1 MLGIVSSCAL
11 LTLSLRRAV
20 FPAFDFK
27 KCRNPGQRSLKVI
40 EMKVVR
46 MLDLSTTCFNDIH
59 ASDND
64 DTAELHL
71 QCRRGL
77 ALSSSVL
84 LIESVVEREIVSRT
98 PSSSETLYPQWNK
111 PAEVC

>member
-1 MLGIVSSCAL
+1 
-11 LTLSLRRAV
+11 
-20 FPAFDFK
+20 
-27 KCRNPGQRSLKVI
+27 
-40 EMKVVR
+40 
-46 MLDLSTTCFNDIH
+46 MLDLSTTCFNDIY

-64 DTAELHL
+64 TAKLHL

-98 PSSSETLYPQWNK
+98 PSSSETLYPQWNE
-111 PAEVC
+111 PAEVS